1 MSFWNY
7 VQSNYHTILTDMFI
21 HFKISALSIFF
32 AAVIAIPLGIV
43 LTKHRRAAVVVT
55 AIAGVIQTIPSLVLI
70 GIALML
76 FGMGA
81 VPAIVV
87 LTAYGILP
95 IMENT
100 YVGITEIEH
109 KYVEAARGI
118 GMSDMQIL
126 FKVQIPIAIPTII
139 AGIRLST
146 IYIISWTTLA
156 ALIGAGGLGDL
167 IWTGLACADTNM
179 ILSGAIPA
187 SLMAILSG
195 FLFDWIQKG
204 LVNRR
209 HQKGGEN

>member
-1 MSFWNY
+1 MSFLNY
-7 VQSNYHTILTDMFI
+7 IQSNYHTILTDMFV
-21 HFKISALSIFF
+21 HFKISALSIFL
-32 AAVIAIPLGIV
+32 AAVIAVPLGVV
-43 LTKHRRAAVVVT
+43 LTKHRKAAAVAT
-55 AIAGVIQTIPSLVLI
+55 TLAGVIQTIPGLVLI

-81 VPAIVV
+81 VPAVIV
-87 LTAYGILP
+87 LSAYGILP

-100 YVGITEIEH
+100 YVGITEIES

-118 GMSDMQIL
+118 GMSDMQVL
-126 FKVQIPIAIPTII
+126 LKVQIPIAIPTVI

-167 IWTGLACADTNM
+167 IWTGLACSDTNM
-179 ILSGAIPA
+179 ILAGAIPA

-195 FLFDWIQKG
+195 FLFDWIQKE
-204 LVNRR
+204 LVTRR
-209 HQKGGEN
+209 KQKGGGN